1 MAGQALFPY
10 LAKLFWFLFS
20 PLLAVIGLLLIGLLF
35 GLARQRRI
43 SRWLI
48 VIATVLLVVFTTTNL
63 GLLLVRPLEARFER
77 PPEPAEIAGIVVLG
91 GGMNSSLNGLNG
103 GWELNRAG
111 DRFAEALRLALR
123 HPEARLLATGGITV
137 LSDAPETEAR
147 AALRFFTDFGIA
159 PHRLLAEDRARNTE
173 ENAQFSKILAAPGPD
188 ETWLLITSA
197 AHMPRAVG
205 LFRKAGFEVIAWPT
219 DYFTATDVWP
229 GLALGSGTENLDILN
244 AALREW
250 AGLTAYYLTGKID
263 DWLPG
268 PTR

>member
-1 MAGQALFPY
+1 MFPY
-10 LAKLFWFLFS
+10 LAKLFWFVFS
-20 PLLAVIGLLLIGLLF
+20 PLSLVMGLLLAGI
-35 GLARQRRI
+35 LAGTLRKRRT

-48 VIATVLLVVFTTTNL
+48 GLATLLLVVSTTTNL

-77 PPEPAEIAGIVVLG
+77 PAEPAAIDGIVVLG

-123 HPEARLLATGGITV
+123 HPEARILVTGGITAF
-137 LSDAPETEAR
+137 SDAAETEA
-147 AALRFFTDFGIA
+147 AAAMRFFTDFGIA
-159 PHRLLAEDRARNTE
+159 PERLLAEDRARNTE
-173 ENAQFSKILAAPGPD
+173 ENAQFAKALAAPRTS
-188 ETWLLITSA
+188 ETWLLVTSA
-197 AHMPRAVG
+197 AHMPRSVG
-205 LFRKAGFEVIAWPT
+205 LFRKAGFEVTPWPT

-229 GLALGSGTENLDILN
+229 SLALGSGTENLDILN

-263 DWLPG
+263 DWVPG
-268 PTR
+268 PAR

>member
-1 MAGQALFPY
+1 MFPY

-20 PLLAVIGLLLIGLLF
+20 PLSLVIGLLLIGLLV
-35 GLARQRRI
+35 GLTRHRRM

-48 VIATVLLVVFTTTNL
+48 GLATALLVLSSTTNL

-77 PPEPAEIAGIVVLG
+77 PPEPPEVTGIIVLG

-123 HPEARLLATGGITV
+123 HPEARVLVTGGITV
-137 LSDAPETEAR
+137 LSDAPETEAD
-147 AALRFFTDFGIA
+147 AASRFFGDFGIA
-159 PHRLLAEDRARNTE
+159 PDRLLAEGKARNTE
-173 ENAQFSKILAAPGPD
+173 ENAQLSKILAAPRPG
-188 ETWLLITSA
+188 ETWLLVTSA
-197 AHMPRAVG
+197 AHMPRSVG
-205 LFRKAGFEVIAWPT
+205 LFRAAGFEVVPWPT

-229 GLALGSGTENLDILN
+229 ALALGSGTENLDILN

-250 AGLTAYYLTGKID
+250 AGLTAYYFTGRID

>member
-1 MAGQALFPY
+1 MFLY

-20 PLLAVIGLLLIGLLF
+20 PLSLVIGLLLIGMLVALT
-35 GLARQRRI
+35 RKRRTG
-43 SRWLI
+43 RWF
-48 VIATVLLVVFTTTNL
+48 VGIATLLLLVFTTTNL

-77 PPEPAEIAGIVVLG
+77 SPEPAVIDGIVVLG

-123 HPEARLLATGGITV
+123 HPEARILVTGGITV
-137 LSDAPETEAR
+137 LSDAPETEAE
-147 AALRFFTDFGIA
+147 AAVRFFSDFGIA
-159 PHRLLAEDRARNTE
+159 PDRLLAEDRARNTE
-173 ENAQFSKILAAPGPD
+173 ENAQFAKALAAPETG
-188 ETWLLITSA
+188 ETWLLVTSA
-197 AHMPRAVG
+197 AHMPRSVG
-205 LFRKAGFEVIAWPT
+205 LFRRAGFEVIAWPT
-219 DYFTATDVWP
+219 DYFTAGDIWP

-268 PTR
+268 PTG

>member
-1 MAGQALFPY
+1 MFPY

-20 PLLAVIGLLLIGLLF
+20 PPSVIIGLLLIGMLF
-35 GLARQRRI
+35 GLTRRRRT
-43 SRWLI
+43 SRWFI
-48 VIATVLLVVFTTTNL
+48 GIATLLLVVSTTTNL

-77 PPEPAEIAGIVVLG
+77 PAEPAEIDGIIVLG
-91 GGMNSSLNGLNG
+91 GGMNASLNGLNG

-123 HPEARLLATGGITV
+123 HPDARILVTGGITAF
-137 LSDAPETEAR
+137 SDADETEA
-147 AALRFFTDFGIA
+147 AAAVRFFTDFGIA
-159 PHRLLAEDRARNTE
+159 PDRLLVEDRARNTE
-173 ENAQFSKILAAPGPD
+173 ENAQFAKSLAAPESG
-188 ETWLLITSA
+188 ETWLLVTSA
-197 AHMPRAVG
+197 AHMPRSVG

-229 GLALGSGTENLDILN
+229 GLAIGSGTENLDIVN
-244 AALREW
+244 AATREW

-268 PTR
+268 PSR